1 VNVLGIETSCDETA
15 AAVVVDGLTVR
26 SSVVSSQVDLH
37 ARFGGVVPEIAS
49 RAHLELVNGVIGD
62 ALVEAGVGFDDLDA
76 VAACHGPGLAGAL
89 LVGVAAAKAVALALG
104 IPYVGVHHLEG
115 HLHAA
120 WLQDP
125 DVELPL
131 AVLLV
136 SGGHTMLVG
145 VAGRDDYRVLGQT
158 VDDAAGEA
166 FDKVARLL
174 GLEYPG
180 GPVIDRL
187 AAVGDPRALALPR
200 PMRGDGLDFSFSG
213 LKTAVLHEVRRHPD
227 TPVEDFAASFQ
238 AAVVDVLVE
247 KLGRAADALG
257 ARTLVIG
264 GGVAANSAL
273 RAAVR
278 QLASETGRRA
288 LVPPRELCTDNA
300 AMIAATAYWRLDSDG
315 PTPLDGGAY
324 PSLALPAHE
333 GSGSSRRSSS
343 ADSPG
348 VDSGP

>member
-15 AAVVVDGLTVR
+15 AAVVVDGLEIR
-26 SSVVSSQVDLH
+26 SNVIASQVDLH

-62 ALVEAGVGFDDLDA
+62 ALVEAGMTFADLDA
-76 VAACHGPGLAGAL
+76 VGATHGPGLAGAL
-89 LVGVAAAKAVALALG
+89 LVGVSAGKAIALSCG
-104 IPYVGVHHLEG
+104 IPYVGVNHLEA

-125 DVELPL
+125 DVQLPL

-136 SGGHTMLVG
+136 SGGHTMLVAVDG
-145 VAGRDDYRVLGQT
+145 DARYRVLGRT

-166 FDKVARLL
+166 YDKVARLL
-174 GLEYPG
+174 DLGYPG

-187 AAVGDPRALALPR
+187 AATGDPKAVRFPR

-213 LKTAVLHEVRRHPD
+213 LKTAVLHQVRRAPD
-227 TPVEDFAASFQ
+227 VPVADLAASFQ
-238 AAVVDVLVE
+238 AAVVDVLTE
-247 KLGRAADALG
+247 KLATAADAVG

-273 RAAVR
+273 RASVR
-278 QLASETGRRA
+278 ALAEASGRRA
-288 LVPPRELCTDNA
+288 LIPPGDLCTDNA
-300 AMIAATAYWRLDSDG
+300 AMIAATAWRRLRRDG
-315 PTPLDGGAY
+315 PTPLDDGAV
-324 PSLALPAHE
+324 PGLALPT
-333 GSGSSRRSSS
+333 S
-343 ADSPG
+343 
-348 VDSGP
+348 

>member
-1 VNVLGIETSCDETA
+1 MNFLGIETSCDETA
-15 AAVVVDGLTVR
+15 AAVVTDGRQIR
-26 SSVVSSQVDLH
+26 SSIVSSQVDLH

-49 RAHLELVNGVIGD
+49 RAHLELVNGVIAE
-62 ALVEAGVGFDDLDA
+62 ALAAADTDFAGIDA

-89 LVGVAAAKAVALALG
+89 LVGVSAAKAVALACE

-115 HLHAA
+115 HLQAA

-136 SGGHTMLVG
+136 SGGHTMLVA
-145 VAGRDDYRVLGQT
+145 VDAPGRYRLVGQT

-174 GLEYPG
+174 GLGYPG
-180 GPVIDRL
+180 GPIIDEL
-187 AAVGDPRALALPR
+187 AETGDPRAVGFPR

-227 TPVEDFAASFQ
+227 APVADLAASFQ
-238 AAVVDVLVE
+238 AAVVDVLTE
-247 KLGRAADALG
+247 KLAVAADAIG

-264 GGVAANSAL
+264 GGVAANREL
-273 RAAVR
+273 RTAVET
-278 QLASETGRRA
+278 LARETGRRA
-288 LVPPRELCTDNA
+288 LVPPRALCTDNA
-300 AMIAATAYWRLDSDG
+300 AMIAATGWFRLRADG
-315 PTPLDGGAY
+315 PTPLDDGAV
-324 PSLALPAHE
+324 PSRALPGLALP
-333 GSGSSRRSSS
+333 
-343 ADSPG
+343 P
-348 VDSGP
+348 